1 MAATSTT
8 GMNTSKVEP
17 FPGSLSTDK
26 VPCIRSTSRCEI
38 VSPSPVPPKSSV
50 LGWRAQ
56 KGQAHYAAAKAGV
69 MALTRCAGLEGAEYG
84 VRVNAVAPSLALHPF
99 LYKVTSK
106 ELLAELEAKEAF
118 GRGSEVWEQANAMI
132 FLASDYSSY
141 MTGEVISTSSQKA

>member
-1 MAATSTT
+1 
-8 GMNTSKVEP
+8 
-17 FPGSLSTDK
+17 
-26 VPCIRSTSRCEI
+26 
-38 VSPSPVPPKSSV
+38 
-50 LGWRAQ
+50 
-56 KGQAHYAAAKAGV
+56 